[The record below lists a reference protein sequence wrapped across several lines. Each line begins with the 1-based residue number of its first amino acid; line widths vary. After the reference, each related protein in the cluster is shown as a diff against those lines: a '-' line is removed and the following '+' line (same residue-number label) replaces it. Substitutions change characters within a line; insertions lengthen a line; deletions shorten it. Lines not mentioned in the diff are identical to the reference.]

1 MNTTLKTV
9 LVLIAVVIIGFVV
22 WKYGI
27 KTTQTPAETPVQ
39 ALDKET
45 QPDTT
50 GAIDARLNAID
61 VDTSIDADF
70 EAIDAD
76 LKAL

>member
-1 MNTTLKTV
+1 MNTTRKTV
-9 LVLIAVVIIGFVV
+9 LVLIVLVVLGFVV
-22 WKYGI
+22 WKYGVN
-27 KTTQTPAETPVQ
+27 TATPTETPVQ

>member
-9 LVLIAVVIIGFVV
+9 LVLAVLVVLGFVV
-22 WKYGI
+22 WKYGV
-27 KTTQTPAETPVQ
+27 KTVPPAETPVQ

-61 VDTSIDADF
+61 VNTSIDDDF

>member
-9 LVLIAVVIIGFVV
+9 LVLIVLVVLGFVV

-27 KTTQTPAETPVQ
+27 NTATPAETPVQ

-61 VDTSIDADF
+61 VNTSIDADF